1 MKLNLN
7 YDVCGTLKT
16 HGKQKI
22 NSVLLDFSMHKD
34 VLVACCYTAP
44 ITAAEAIAF
53 SIKGGRNKPTIRS
66 PQNGVWGKDL
76 PKQEMKRT
84 ITTRN
89 PNTHKNVV
97 FLSSV
102 HLNDVTHDTQTF
114 FYSYDQEI
122 NEVELTELVRHK
134 YPVLDSKYASKFME
148 VMREDG
154 RITTCVGT
162 LNIIAVDID
171 DLHGVISKVI
181 KCTFA

>member
-1 MKLNLN
+1 MKLNLK
-7 YDVCGTLKT
+7 YEPCGTLKT

-22 NSVLLDFSMHKD
+22 NSVLLDFSIHKD
-34 VLVACCYTAP
+34 VLVAACYTAP

-66 PQNGVWGKDL
+66 PQNGVWGKDF

-102 HLNDVTHDTQTF
+102 HLNDVTHDTTTF

-171 DLHGVISKVI
+171 DLHDVVAKVI
-181 KCTFA
+181 QFQFA